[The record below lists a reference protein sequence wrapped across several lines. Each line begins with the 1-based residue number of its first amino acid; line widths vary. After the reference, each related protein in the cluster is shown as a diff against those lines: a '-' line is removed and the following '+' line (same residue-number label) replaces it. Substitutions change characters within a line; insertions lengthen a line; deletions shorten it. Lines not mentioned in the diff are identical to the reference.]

1 MDPSVLSGRSPG
13 VSQQAPLSVL
23 RGGSA
28 TSPIYISSG
37 ESYSS
42 SSGESDS
49 SADVSQPNP
58 LVGGSQQNRYR
69 PLSYVKSQLSP
80 KAPKMVVVLGAD
92 EAILYEG
99 NSKRTVMLSN
109 KTCTIS
115 FPAVGHV
122 NVRPGG
128 EIWYQLWW
136 RGIIPFAAAGGC
148 AIEVPV
154 GGLVGFGSSFKEF
167 ADLRWS
173 GDDSFV
179 WCGYEFDD

>member
-1 MDPSVLSGRSPG
+1 MQCSGVDGGIFKFTFPDKSP
-13 VSQQAPLSVL
+13 
-23 RGGSA
+23 
-28 TSPIYISSG
+28 
-37 ESYSS
+37 
-42 SSGESDS
+42 
-49 SADVSQPNP
+49 
-58 LVGGSQQNRYR
+58 
-69 PLSYVKSQLSP
+69 LSP

-115 FPAVGHV
+115 FPAGGHV

-154 GGLVGFGSSFKEF
+154 GGVVGFGSSFKEF

-173 GDDSFV
+173 NDDDFV

>member
-1 MDPSVLSGRSPG
+1 MQDGINMFISGSFLFIVILAMFRF
-13 VSQQAPLSVL
+13 
-23 RGGSA
+23 
-28 TSPIYISSG
+28 
-37 ESYSS
+37 
-42 SSGESDS
+42 
-49 SADVSQPNP
+49 
-58 LVGGSQQNRYR
+58 
-69 PLSYVKSQLSP
+69 KSQLSP

>member
-1 MDPSVLSGRSPG
+1 
-13 VSQQAPLSVL
+13 
-23 RGGSA
+23 
-28 TSPIYISSG
+28 
-37 ESYSS
+37 
-42 SSGESDS
+42 
-49 SADVSQPNP
+49 
-58 LVGGSQQNRYR
+58 
-69 PLSYVKSQLSP
+69 
-80 KAPKMVVVLGAD
+80 MVVVLGAD

-154 GGLVGFGSSFKEF
+154 GGLFGFRSSFKEF

>member
-1 MDPSVLSGRSPG
+1 MVKA
-13 VSQQAPLSVL
+13 Q
-23 RGGSA
+23 
-28 TSPIYISSG
+28 ISSK
-37 ESYSS
+37 SS
-42 SSGESDS
+42 SSFHLFSLNYLIRIISGFNLRFNGLFVDQLLPSLCKMELL
-49 SADVSQPNP
+49 VP
-58 LVGGSQQNRYR
+58 LFMSGSFLFIVILAMFRF
-69 PLSYVKSQLSP
+69 KSPLSP

-154 GGLVGFGSSFKEF
+154 GGLFGFRSSFKEF